1 ARSRVRRGSDI
12 MQVDL
17 RLLGRMQLLVEGVD
31 VTPGAARRRAVLTA
45 LALGANGPVSLNR
58 LSEVTWGAMPPASAV
73 ANLRSHVTG
82 LRKVLGDRLTARR
95 NAYELRLAGE
105 ELDIGRF
112 ERLAREGRV
121 HLSAGDHRP
130 AVGALTAALGLWR
143 GPAGD
148 GLPSGP
154 GLDGY
159 WAGLEEQRLRV
170 FEDWS
175 QARLAVGEH
184 ADLLGGL
191 RRHLAAHPLRERAWG
206 HLMLAL
212 YRCGDVPAALTA
224 YREAHAVLAEHLG
237 IEPGE
242 ELAALHRAMLDRSPD
257 LAHPAGSPSRRDA
270 EARSASG
277 QPGVPRELPADLT
290 TFVGRTGE
298 VAGVVAAVVGKG
310 PAAAVVTGPAGSG
323 KTAIAVR
330 AAHSVGAE
338 FPDGQIFVDLGSRPS
353 VPAAEVLG
361 RVLRALG
368 VPTGDVPEDVDERAG
383 WYRSR
388 VAGRRILLV
397 IDGVT
402 GAGQVRPLVPAGPG
416 PALIVVGQRRLH
428 GLDGVRS
435 IGLRPLSSTGAR
447 ALLAALVGADR
458 LDPEPAATAE
468 LIRLCAG
475 SVLALRIAASR
486 LAGQPDTPVGALVD
500 RVRDGRA
507 RLDLLSFGDL
517 SVRASL
523 AAHVA
528 ALRSADEVAGRLL
541 VLLGQSPDGA
551 VVPERTAVRL
561 GVPVGRVWRALED
574 LVDAHLVHQDEPGRY
589 RLPALVRDYAA
600 ELAAVRSAAPEA
612 GWRAD
617 SVAA

>member
-1 ARSRVRRGSDI
+1 
-12 MQVDL
+12 MQVEL
-17 RLLGRMQLLVEGVD
+17 RFLGRMQLLVEGVD
-31 VTPGAARRRAVLTA
+31 VTPGAAKRQSVLAA

-58 LSEVTWGAMPPASAV
+58 LAEAAWGATPPASAV

-95 NAYELRLAGE
+95 NAYELRLGAE
-105 ELDIGRF
+105 ELDVGRF
-112 ERLAREGRV
+112 ECLAREGRV
-121 HLSAGDHRP
+121 HLSAGDNRL
-130 AVGALTAALGLWR
+130 AVAALTAALGLWR

-154 GLDGY
+154 GLDGH
-159 WAGLEEQRLRV
+159 WAGLEEQRLQV
-170 FEDWS
+170 FEEWA

-184 ADLLGGL
+184 ADLLGDL

-224 YREAHAVLAEHLG
+224 YREAHAVLAEHLAV
-237 IEPGE
+237 EPGE
-242 ELAALHRAMLDRSPD
+242 ELAALHRAMLGRSPD
-257 LAHPAGSPSRRDA
+257 LAYAAGLPLRLNRAARMVS
-270 EARSASG
+270 EA
-277 QPGVPRELPADLT
+277 PDVPRELPVDLT
-290 TFVGRTGE
+290 TFVGRTEE
-298 VAGVVAAVVGKG
+298 VAEVVASVVGKM

-323 KTAIAVR
+323 KTALAVR
-330 AAHSVGAE
+330 AAHSVGVE

-353 VPAAEVLG
+353 ASAAEVLG

-368 VPTGDVPEDVDERAG
+368 VSTGEVPEDVDERAG

-388 VAGRRILLV
+388 VAGRRVLLV

-402 GAGQVRPLVPAGPG
+402 STDQVRPLVPAGPG
-416 PALIVVGQRRLH
+416 PALIVVSRRRLH
-428 GLDGVRS
+428 GLDGIRS

-447 ALLAALVGADR
+447 ALLAALVGAGR
-458 LDPEPAATAE
+458 LDTEPAATTE

-486 LAGQPDTPVGALVD
+486 LAGRPDTPVGALVD

-528 ALRSADEVAGRLL
+528 ALRSADEVVGRLL
-541 VLLGQSPDGA
+541 ALLGQSPDAA

-561 GVPVGRVWRALED
+561 GIPAGRVWRALED
-574 LVDAHLVHQDEPGRY
+574 LVDAHLVHQDERGRY

-600 ELAAVRSAAPEA
+600 ELAAVRSAASEA